1 MGLTELQYKEI
12 KKNYV
17 FIDRNRYLFAEKFKK
32 SPEILKETLQPITL
46 VGDNINGY
54 SALILGFDMVEKK
67 YEYPVYYTKAEIEK
81 EVLKI
86 KKGEVGIRIEL
97 KNKAVVVF
105 NVSQLLGKMHIVV
118 YRSKKDLE
126 LKNNVYNSI
135 DSSFL
140 DHKLKQ
146 FFLHQFFNC
155 DFTSPFI
162 KQQVLKGMYRNC
174 LIKKCNDILNDIN
187 SYIKSNGIVFEMEE
201 IAIHYQKV
209 DANAT
214 GVEKNMPVKNKMES
228 KQELQNVSNLQDLKT
243 IVNELLEDGNL
254 QEEEQD
260 KLMKVLILLDEDTT
274 DYNNDNEE
282 VYDDEGEE
290 F

>member
-67 YEYPVYYTKAEIEK
+67 YEYPVYYTKAEIDK
-81 EVLKI
+81 EALKI

-105 NVSQLLGKMHIVV
+105 NVSQLLGKMHFVV

-162 KQQVLKGMYRNC
+162 KQQVLRGMYRNC

-209 DANAT
+209 DASAT
-214 GVEKNMPVKNKMES
+214 EVEKNMPIENKIES

-254 QEEEQD
+254 QEEDQD

-282 VYDDEGEE
+282 EYDDEGEE

>member
-67 YEYPVYYTKAEIEK
+67 YEYPVYYTKSEIDK
-81 EVLKI
+81 EALKI

-105 NVSQLLGKMHIVV
+105 NVSQLLGKMHFVV

-162 KQQVLKGMYRNC
+162 KQQVLRGMYRNC

-201 IAIHYQKV
+201 IAIHSQKV
-209 DANAT
+209 DASAT
-214 GVEKNMPVKNKMES
+214 EVEKNMPVENKIES

-254 QEEEQD
+254 QEEDQD
-260 KLMKVLILLDEDTT
+260 KLIKVLILLDEDTT

-282 VYDDEGEE
+282 EYDDEGEE

>member
-67 YEYPVYYTKAEIEK
+67 YEYPVYYTKSEIDK
-81 EVLKI
+81 EALKI

-105 NVSQLLGKMHIVV
+105 NVSQLLGKMHFVV

-162 KQQVLKGMYRNC
+162 KQQVLRGMYRNC

-209 DANAT
+209 DASAT
-214 GVEKNMPVKNKMES
+214 EVEKNMPVENKIES

-254 QEEEQD
+254 QEEDED

-282 VYDDEGEE
+282 EYDDEGEE

>member
-67 YEYPVYYTKAEIEK
+67 YEYPVYYTKAEIDK
-81 EVLKI
+81 EALKI

-105 NVSQLLGKMHIVV
+105 NVSQLLGKMHFVV
-118 YRSKKDLE
+118 YRSKKNLE

-201 IAIHYQKV
+201 IAIHSQKV
-209 DANAT
+209 DASAT
-214 GVEKNMPVKNKMES
+214 EVEKNMPIENKIES

-254 QEEEQD
+254 QEEDQD

-282 VYDDEGEE
+282 EYDDEGEE

>member
-67 YEYPVYYTKAEIEK
+67 YEYPVYYTKAEIDK
-81 EVLKI
+81 EALKI
-86 KKGEVGIRIEL
+86 KKGEVGIRIEI

-105 NVSQLLGKMHIVV
+105 NVSQLLGKMHFVV

-162 KQQVLKGMYRNC
+162 KQQVLRGMYRNC

-209 DANAT
+209 DASAT
-214 GVEKNMPVKNKMES
+214 EVEKNMPIENKIES

-254 QEEEQD
+254 QEEDQD

-282 VYDDEGEE
+282 EYDDEGEE

>member
-12 KKNYV
+12 RKNYI

-46 VGDNINGY
+46 IGDNINGY

-67 YEYPVYYTKAEIEK
+67 YEYPVYYTKAEIDK
-81 EVLKI
+81 EALKI

-105 NVSQLLGKMHIVV
+105 NVSQLLGKMHFVV

-162 KQQVLKGMYRNC
+162 KQQVLRGMYRNC

-201 IAIHYQKV
+201 IAIHSQKV
-209 DANAT
+209 DASAT
-214 GVEKNMPVKNKMES
+214 EVEKNMPVENKIES
-228 KQELQNVSNLQDLKT
+228 KQELQNVSNLEDLKT

-254 QEEEQD
+254 QEEDQD
-260 KLMKVLILLDEDTT
+260 KLMKVLILLDEATT

-282 VYDDEGEE
+282 EYDDEGEE

>member
-1 MGLTELQYKEI
+1 MGLTESQYKEI

-67 YEYPVYYTKAEIEK
+67 YEYPVYYTKAEIDK
-81 EVLKI
+81 EALKI
-86 KKGEVGIRIEL
+86 KKGEVGIRIEI

-105 NVSQLLGKMHIVV
+105 NVSQLLGKMHFVV
-118 YRSKKDLE
+118 YRSKKNLE

-162 KQQVLKGMYRNC
+162 KQQVLRGMYKNC

-209 DANAT
+209 DASAT
-214 GVEKNMPVKNKMES
+214 EVEKNMPVENKIEL

-254 QEEEQD
+254 QEEDQD

-282 VYDDEGEE
+282 EYDDEGEE

>member
-67 YEYPVYYTKAEIEK
+67 YEYPVYYTKSEIDK
-81 EVLKI
+81 EALKI

-105 NVSQLLGKMHIVV
+105 NVSQLLGKMHFVV

-162 KQQVLKGMYRNC
+162 KQQVLRGMYRNC

-209 DANAT
+209 DASAT
-214 GVEKNMPVKNKMES
+214 EVEKNMPVENKIES

-254 QEEEQD
+254 QEEDQD
-260 KLMKVLILLDEDTT
+260 KLIKVLILLDEDTT

-282 VYDDEGEE
+282 EYDDEGEE

>member
-67 YEYPVYYTKAEIEK
+67 YEYPVYYTKSEIDK
-81 EVLKI
+81 EALKI

-105 NVSQLLGKMHIVV
+105 NVSQLLGKMHFVV

-162 KQQVLKGMYRNC
+162 KQQVLRGMYRNC

-187 SYIKSNGIVFEMEE
+187 SYIKSNDIVFEMEE

-209 DANAT
+209 DASAT
-214 GVEKNMPVKNKMES
+214 EVEKNMPIENKIES

-254 QEEEQD
+254 QEEDQD

-282 VYDDEGEE
+282 EYDDEGEE

>member
-1 MGLTELQYKEI
+1 M
-12 KKNYV
+12 

-67 YEYPVYYTKAEIEK
+67 YEYPVYYTKAEIDK
-81 EVLKI
+81 EALKI

-105 NVSQLLGKMHIVV
+105 NVSQLLGKMHFVV

-162 KQQVLKGMYRNC
+162 KQQVLRGMYRNC

-209 DANAT
+209 DASAT
-214 GVEKNMPVKNKMES
+214 EVEKNMPIENKIES

-254 QEEEQD
+254 QEEDQD

-282 VYDDEGEE
+282 EYDDEGEE

>member
-67 YEYPVYYTKAEIEK
+67 YEYPVYYTKAEIDK
-81 EVLKI
+81 EALKI

-105 NVSQLLGKMHIVV
+105 NVSQLLGKMHFVV

-162 KQQVLKGMYRNC
+162 KQQVLRGMYRNC

-187 SYIKSNGIVFEMEE
+187 SYIKLNGIVFEMEE
-201 IAIHYQKV
+201 IAIHSQKV
-209 DANAT
+209 DASAT
-214 GVEKNMPVKNKMES
+214 EVEKNMPIENKIES

-254 QEEEQD
+254 QEEDQD

-282 VYDDEGEE
+282 EYDDEGEE

>member
-1 MGLTELQYKEI
+1 MAVTELQYKEI

-67 YEYPVYYTKAEIEK
+67 YEYPVYYTKAEIDK
-81 EVLKI
+81 EALKI
-86 KKGEVGIRIEL
+86 KKGEVGIRIEI

-105 NVSQLLGKMHIVV
+105 NVSQLLGKMHFVV

-162 KQQVLKGMYRNC
+162 KQQVLRGMYRNC

-201 IAIHYQKV
+201 IAIHSQKV
-209 DANAT
+209 DASAIE
-214 GVEKNMPVKNKMES
+214 VEKNMPIENKIES

-254 QEEEQD
+254 QEEDQD

-282 VYDDEGEE
+282 EYDDEGEE

>member
-67 YEYPVYYTKAEIEK
+67 YEYPVYYTKSEIDK
-81 EVLKI
+81 EALKI

-105 NVSQLLGKMHIVV
+105 NVSQLLGKMYFVV

-201 IAIHYQKV
+201 IAIHSQ
-209 DANAT
+209 NT
-214 GVEKNMPVKNKMES
+214 EVEKNMPIENKIES

-254 QEEEQD
+254 QEEDQD

-282 VYDDEGEE
+282 EYDDEGEE

>member
-67 YEYPVYYTKAEIEK
+67 YEYPVYYTKSEIDK
-81 EVLKI
+81 EALKI

-105 NVSQLLGKMHIVV
+105 NVSQLLGKMHFVV

-162 KQQVLKGMYRNC
+162 KQQVLRGMYRNC

-201 IAIHYQKV
+201 IAIHSQKV
-209 DANAT
+209 DASAT
-214 GVEKNMPVKNKMES
+214 EVEKNMPVENKIES

-254 QEEEQD
+254 QEEDED

-282 VYDDEGEE
+282 EYDDEGEE

>member
-67 YEYPVYYTKAEIEK
+67 YEYPVYYTKAEIDK
-81 EVLKI
+81 EALKI
-86 KKGEVGIRIEL
+86 KKGEVGIRIEI
-97 KNKAVVVF
+97 KNRAVVVF
-105 NVSQLLGKMHIVV
+105 NVSQLLGKMHFVV

-162 KQQVLKGMYRNC
+162 KQQVLRGMYRNC

-201 IAIHYQKV
+201 IAIHSQKV
-209 DANAT
+209 DASAT
-214 GVEKNMPVKNKMES
+214 EVEKNMPIENKIES

-254 QEEEQD
+254 QEEDQD

-282 VYDDEGEE
+282 EYDDEGEE

>member
-67 YEYPVYYTKAEIEK
+67 YEYPVYYTKAEIDK
-81 EVLKI
+81 EALKI

-105 NVSQLLGKMHIVV
+105 NVSQLLGKMHFVV

-162 KQQVLKGMYRNC
+162 KQQVLRGMYRNC

-201 IAIHYQKV
+201 IAIHSQKV
-209 DANAT
+209 DASAT
-214 GVEKNMPVKNKMES
+214 EVEKNMPIENKIES

-254 QEEEQD
+254 QEEDQD

-282 VYDDEGEE
+282 EYDDEGEE

>member
-67 YEYPVYYTKAEIEK
+67 YEYPVYYTKAEIDK
-81 EVLKI
+81 EALKI

-105 NVSQLLGKMHIVV
+105 NVSQLLGKMHFVV

-162 KQQVLKGMYRNC
+162 KQQVLRGMYRNC

-201 IAIHYQKV
+201 IAIHSQKV
-209 DANAT
+209 DASAT
-214 GVEKNMPVKNKMES
+214 EVEKNMPVENKIES
-228 KQELQNVSNLQDLKT
+228 NK
-243 IVNELLEDGNL
+243 IIEDF
-254 QEEEQD
+254 
-260 KLMKVLILLDEDTT
+260 K
-274 DYNNDNEE
+274 
-282 VYDDEGEE
+282 
-290 F
+290 

>member
-67 YEYPVYYTKAEIEK
+67 YEYPVYYTKAEIDK
-81 EVLKI
+81 EALKI
-86 KKGEVGIRIEL
+86 KKGEVGIRIEI

-105 NVSQLLGKMHIVV
+105 NVSQLLGKMHFVV

-162 KQQVLKGMYRNC
+162 KQQVLRGMYRNC

-201 IAIHYQKV
+201 IAIHSQKV
-209 DANAT
+209 DASAIE
-214 GVEKNMPVKNKMES
+214 VEKNMPIENKIES

-254 QEEEQD
+254 QEEDQD

-282 VYDDEGEE
+282 EYDDEGEE

>member
-67 YEYPVYYTKAEIEK
+67 YEYPVYYTKSEIDK
-81 EVLKI
+81 EALKI

-105 NVSQLLGKMHIVV
+105 NVSQLLGKMYFVV

-201 IAIHYQKV
+201 IAIHSQKV
-209 DANAT
+209 DASAT
-214 GVEKNMPVKNKMES
+214 EVEKNMPIENKIES

-254 QEEEQD
+254 QEEDQD

-282 VYDDEGEE
+282 EYDDEGEE

>member
-67 YEYPVYYTKAEIEK
+67 YEYPVYYTKAEIDK
-81 EVLKI
+81 EALKI
-86 KKGEVGIRIEL
+86 KKGEVGIRIEI
-97 KNKAVVVF
+97 KNRAVVVF
-105 NVSQLLGKMHIVV
+105 NVSQLLGKMHFVV
-118 YRSKKDLE
+118 YRSKKNLE

-162 KQQVLKGMYRNC
+162 KQQVLRGMYRNC

-201 IAIHYQKV
+201 IAIHSQKV
-209 DANAT
+209 DASAT
-214 GVEKNMPVKNKMES
+214 EVEKNMPVENKIES

-254 QEEEQD
+254 QEEDQD

-282 VYDDEGEE
+282 EYDDEGEE

>member
-67 YEYPVYYTKAEIEK
+67 YEYPVYYTKAEIDK
-81 EVLKI
+81 EALKI
-86 KKGEVGIRIEL
+86 KKGEVGIRIEI

-105 NVSQLLGKMHIVV
+105 NVSQLLGKMHFVV
-118 YRSKKDLE
+118 YRSKKNLE

-162 KQQVLKGMYRNC
+162 KQQVLRGMYRNC

-201 IAIHYQKV
+201 IAIHSQKV
-209 DANAT
+209 DASAT
-214 GVEKNMPVKNKMES
+214 EVEKNMPVENKIES
-228 KQELQNVSNLQDLKT
+228 KQELQNVSNLQDLKN

-254 QEEEQD
+254 QEEDQD

-274 DYNNDNEE
+274 GYNNDNEE
-282 VYDDEGEE
+282 EYDDEGEE

>member
-67 YEYPVYYTKAEIEK
+67 YEYPVYYTKAEIDK
-81 EVLKI
+81 EALKI
-86 KKGEVGIRIEL
+86 KKGEVGIRIEI

-105 NVSQLLGKMHIVV
+105 NVSQLLGKMHFVV
-118 YRSKKDLE
+118 YRSKKNLE

-162 KQQVLKGMYRNC
+162 KQQVLRGMYRNC

-201 IAIHYQKV
+201 IAIHSQKV
-209 DANAT
+209 DASAT
-214 GVEKNMPVKNKMES
+214 EVEKNMPVENKIES

-254 QEEEQD
+254 QEEDQD

-282 VYDDEGEE
+282 EYDDEGEE

>member
-67 YEYPVYYTKAEIEK
+67 YEYPVYYTKSEIDK
-81 EVLKI
+81 EALKI

-105 NVSQLLGKMHIVV
+105 NVSQLLGKMYFVV

-201 IAIHYQKV
+201 IAIHSQKV
-209 DANAT
+209 DASAT
-214 GVEKNMPVKNKMES
+214 EVEKNMPIENKIES

-243 IVNELLEDGNL
+243 IINELLEDGNL
-254 QEEEQD
+254 QEEDQD

-282 VYDDEGEE
+282 EYDDEGEE

>member
-32 SPEILKETLQPITL
+32 SPELLKETLQPITL
-46 VGDNINGY
+46 VGDVINGY
-54 SALILGFDMVEKK
+54 SSLILAFDMFEKK
-67 YEYPVYYTKAEIEK
+67 YEYPVYYTKAEIDK
-81 EVLKI
+81 EALKI
-86 KKGEVGIRIEL
+86 KKGEVGIRIEI

-105 NVSQLLGKMHIVV
+105 NVSQLLGKMHFVV
-118 YRSKKDLE
+118 YKEKKDLL
-126 LKNNVYNSI
+126 LKNHVYNSI

-146 FFLHQFFNC
+146 FFLNQFFNC

-162 KQQVLKGMYRNC
+162 KQQVLRGMYRNC

-187 SYIKSNGIVFEMEE
+187 SYIKSNGIVFETEE

-209 DANAT
+209 DASAT
-214 GVEKNMPVKNKMES
+214 EALKNLPVENKVEE
-228 KQELQNVSNLQDLKT
+228 KQELHNDFNFQDLKT
-243 IVNELLEDGNL
+243 IVNELMESGEL

-260 KLMKVLILLDEDTT
+260 KLMKILILLNEDTT

-282 VYDDEGEE
+282 EYDDEGEE

>member
-146 FFLHQFFNC
+146 FFLHKFFNC

>member
-67 YEYPVYYTKAEIEK
+67 YEYPVYYTKSEIDK
-81 EVLKI
+81 EALKI

-105 NVSQLLGKMHIVV
+105 NVSQLLGKMHFVV

-162 KQQVLKGMYRNC
+162 KQQVLRGMYRNC

-209 DANAT
+209 DASAT
-214 GVEKNMPVKNKMES
+214 EVEKNMPIENKIES

-254 QEEEQD
+254 QEEDQD
-260 KLMKVLILLDEDTT
+260 KLIKVLILLDEDTT

-282 VYDDEGEE
+282 EYDDEGEE

>member
-67 YEYPVYYTKAEIEK
+67 YEYPVYYTKAEIDK
-81 EVLKI
+81 EALKI
-86 KKGEVGIRIEL
+86 KKGEVGIRIEI

-105 NVSQLLGKMHIVV
+105 NVSQLLGKMHFVV

-162 KQQVLKGMYRNC
+162 KQQVLRGMYRNC

-209 DANAT
+209 DASAIE
-214 GVEKNMPVKNKMES
+214 VEKNMPIENKIES

-254 QEEEQD
+254 QEEDQD

-282 VYDDEGEE
+282 EYDDEGEE

>member
-67 YEYPVYYTKAEIEK
+67 YEYPVYYTKAEIDK
-81 EVLKI
+81 EALKI
-86 KKGEVGIRIEL
+86 KKGEVGIRIEI

-105 NVSQLLGKMHIVV
+105 NVSQLLGKMHFVV

-201 IAIHYQKV
+201 IAIHSQKV
-209 DANAT
+209 DASAT
-214 GVEKNMPVKNKMES
+214 EVEKNMPIENKIES

-254 QEEEQD
+254 QEEDQD

-282 VYDDEGEE
+282 EYDDEGEE

>member
-67 YEYPVYYTKAEIEK
+67 YEYPVYYTKAEIDK
-81 EVLKI
+81 EALKI
-86 KKGEVGIRIEL
+86 KKGEVGIRIEI

-105 NVSQLLGKMHIVV
+105 NVSQLLGKMHFVV
-118 YRSKKDLE
+118 YRSKKNLE

-201 IAIHYQKV
+201 IAIHSQKV
-209 DANAT
+209 DASAT
-214 GVEKNMPVKNKMES
+214 EVEKNMPIENKIES

-254 QEEEQD
+254 QEEDQD

-282 VYDDEGEE
+282 EYDDEGEE

>member
-67 YEYPVYYTKAEIEK
+67 YEYPVYYTKAEIDK
-81 EVLKI
+81 EALKI
-86 KKGEVGIRIEL
+86 KKGEVGIRIEI

-105 NVSQLLGKMHIVV
+105 NVSQLLGKMHFVV

-162 KQQVLKGMYRNC
+162 KQQVLRGMYRNC

-201 IAIHYQKV
+201 IAIHSQKV
-209 DANAT
+209 DASAIE
-214 GVEKNMPVKNKMES
+214 VEKNMPIENKIES

-254 QEEEQD
+254 QEEDQD

-282 VYDDEGEE
+282 ESDDEGEE

>member
-1 MGLTELQYKEI
+1 MGLTESQYKEI

-67 YEYPVYYTKAEIEK
+67 YEYPVYYTKAEIDK
-81 EVLKI
+81 EALKI
-86 KKGEVGIRIEL
+86 KKGEVGIRIEI

-105 NVSQLLGKMHIVV
+105 NVSQLLGKMHFVV
-118 YRSKKDLE
+118 YRSKKNLE

-162 KQQVLKGMYRNC
+162 KQQVLRGMYKNC

-209 DANAT
+209 DASAT
-214 GVEKNMPVKNKMES
+214 EVEKNMPVENKIES

-254 QEEEQD
+254 QEEDQD

-282 VYDDEGEE
+282 EYDDEGEE

>member
-1 MGLTELQYKEI
+1 MAVTELQYKEI
-12 KKNYV
+12 KNNYV

-32 SPEILKETLQPITL
+32 SPEILKETLKPITL

-67 YEYPVYYTKAEIEK
+67 YEYPVYYTKAEIDK
-81 EVLKI
+81 EALKI
-86 KKGEVGIRIEL
+86 KKGEVGIRIEI

-105 NVSQLLGKMHIVV
+105 NVSQLLGKMHFVV

-162 KQQVLKGMYRNC
+162 KQQVLRGMYRNC

-209 DANAT
+209 DASAT
-214 GVEKNMPVKNKMES
+214 EVEKNMPIENKIES

-254 QEEEQD
+254 QEEDQD

-282 VYDDEGEE
+282 EYDDEGEE

>member
-67 YEYPVYYTKAEIEK
+67 YEYPVYYTKAEIDK
-81 EVLKI
+81 EALKI
-86 KKGEVGIRIEL
+86 KKGEVGIRIEI
-97 KNKAVVVF
+97 KNRAVVVF
-105 NVSQLLGKMHIVV
+105 NVSQLLGKMHFVV
-118 YRSKKDLE
+118 YRSKKNLE

-162 KQQVLKGMYRNC
+162 KQQVLRGMYRNC

-201 IAIHYQKV
+201 IAIHSQKV
-209 DANAT
+209 DASAT
-214 GVEKNMPVKNKMES
+214 EVEKNMPIENKIES

-254 QEEEQD
+254 QEEDQD

-282 VYDDEGEE
+282 EYDDEGEE

>member
-1 MGLTELQYKEI
+1 MGLTELQYNEI

-67 YEYPVYYTKAEIEK
+67 YEYPVYYTKSEIDK
-81 EVLKI
+81 EALKI

-105 NVSQLLGKMHIVV
+105 NVSQLLGKMHFVV
-118 YRSKKDLE
+118 YRSKKNLE

-201 IAIHYQKV
+201 IAIHSQKV
-209 DANAT
+209 DASAT
-214 GVEKNMPVKNKMES
+214 EVEKNMPIENKIES

-254 QEEEQD
+254 QEEDQD

-282 VYDDEGEE
+282 EYDDEGEE

>member
-67 YEYPVYYTKAEIEK
+67 YEYPVYYTKAEIDK
-81 EVLKI
+81 EALKI
-86 KKGEVGIRIEL
+86 KKGEVGIRIEI

-105 NVSQLLGKMHIVV
+105 NVSQLLGKMHFVV

-209 DANAT
+209 DASAT
-214 GVEKNMPVKNKMES
+214 EVEKNMPIENKIES

-254 QEEEQD
+254 QEEDQD

-282 VYDDEGEE
+282 EYDDEGEE

>member
-67 YEYPVYYTKAEIEK
+67 YEYPVYYTKAEIDK
-81 EVLKI
+81 EALKI
-86 KKGEVGIRIEL
+86 KKGEVGIRIEI

-105 NVSQLLGKMHIVV
+105 NVSQLLGKMHFVV

-162 KQQVLKGMYRNC
+162 KQQVLRGMYRNC

-201 IAIHYQKV
+201 IAIHSQKV
-209 DANAT
+209 DASAT
-214 GVEKNMPVKNKMES
+214 EVEKNMPIENKIES

-254 QEEEQD
+254 QEEDQD

-282 VYDDEGEE
+282 EYDDEGEE